1 MKILVIP
8 DIHEKDVW
16 KERVNANDYD
26 KVIFL
31 GDYVDSWTH
40 DDKQAISN
48 LQDIIAFKQSMGDKC
63 ILLLGNHDVQYMF
76 FPHYNTN
83 GLQQSCA
90 AVLKLLFQLNKDL
103 FKIAHLEGNHLFTHA
118 GVAQEWFNKYDDIIL
133 KHMAPG
139 MTIADAIESIFNS
152 SDSEIIFDIGPIS
165 EGNHDVGGPLWFRP
179 LEGRALKGF
188 HHIVG
193 HTRMSEIKTVHENDT
208 TSITYT
214 DVLDTI
220 KQFLLLDI
228 NRGIEQSGSSL
239 GS

>member
-8 DIHEKDVW
+8 DIHEKHVW
-16 KERVNANDYD
+16 KERVNVEDYD

-31 GDYVDSWTH
+31 GDYVDSWAH
-40 DDKQAISN
+40 NDDKAISN

-76 FPHYNTN
+76 YPLYQTD
-83 GLQQSCA
+83 GLHPSCA
-90 AVLKLLFQLNKDL
+90 AVLKLEFQLNKDL

-118 GVAQEWFNKYDDIIL
+118 GIAQEWYNKYDDIIL

-139 MTIADAIESIFNS
+139 MTIADAVESIFNS
-152 SDSEIIFDIGPIS
+152 SDSEIIFDVGPIS
-165 EGNHDVGGPLWFRP
+165 EGSHNVGGPLWLRP
-179 LEGRALKGF
+179 TEGRLLKGF
-188 HHIVG
+188 NHIVG
-193 HTRMSEIKTVHENDT
+193 HTRMKDIHTVHQDGN

-214 DVLDTI
+214 DVLDH
-220 KQFLLLDI
+220 KKAFLLLEI